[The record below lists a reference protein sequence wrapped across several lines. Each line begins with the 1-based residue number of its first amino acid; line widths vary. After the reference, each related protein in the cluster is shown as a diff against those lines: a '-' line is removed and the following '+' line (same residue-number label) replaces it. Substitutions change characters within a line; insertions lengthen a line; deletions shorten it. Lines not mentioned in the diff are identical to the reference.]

1 MIRILNK
8 NLQFVDFLRKY
19 TFAQYQRCFR
29 NIGVFQI
36 DVRIESENMYLLKRS
51 EQYFVL
57 FGYEDFGIVEE
68 IEKQEENETEKTIKL
83 SGRMALSILTKRIV
97 MKTFKYSG
105 LSYSFIKNI
114 IENNLINSE
123 DVNRNMDITVNYI
136 NEDILKARSS
146 KISKS
151 VTGGYIWDAV
161 LDVMELDSLGIKMVP
176 VVKPASE
183 SGDINIE
190 EWEIDVIPGTDRTNG
205 NVFGNEAVI
214 FSQSL
219 SNIKTTEYMANTG
232 EYKNVAYIAGEGE
245 GSARKWYEKQI
256 NTGDSKGNKGF
267 LRSELW
273 IDARD
278 IQSEDEEG
286 NVITDEEY
294 EALIQSR
301 VNEKAKENTLNDS
314 YSATII
320 EENNL
325 FRYGVDYDLGDFVT
339 VIDDELGIEVT
350 AQITDVMI
358 SEQNTGEI
366 VDIVLSYGNPRYDFV
381 KQIKQNKQKEEE
393 NSVGIKYLEQQIKK
407 TSSGGG
413 GGTPS
418 PGITEIDD
426 LTVDFDA
433 AEERAQIV
441 KADPVKTI
449 FGKIAKWYNDFK
461 TVAFT
466 GKYDDLLNKPDLF
479 SGNYN
484 DLINKP
490 YIPTIPTYDGAV
502 STVLNNNLESN
513 MAVVSNDE
521 GKISVLENVT
531 KQDIEYL
538 SGLTGNV
545 QQQINNINLGGGSGG
560 VFEYV
565 GTLADMYENLATF
578 EDGTTAYISDENN
591 AIKKILDIL
600 VSNKLEENTWHIISI
615 VAANH
620 LGQRYWSL
628 GDTKSFDF
636 EYNGNTYSTTMQI
649 ADFEHDILSN
659 TENDRANIT
668 FLSLDNFTNIAAS
681 DAGGIVSKSIVG
693 SDMWNKM
700 LDIWNNVP
708 YSITSYV
715 RSVKKKNQS
724 YDSAVIVS
732 DIDVNVFI
740 PSLKEIGINPYPVD
754 DYGERYPVFIKT
766 YNDGYGS
773 AGTNQSN
780 ITDGSRKRGVGYY
793 PILSIGYSGD
803 SAYYNIIAS
812 SSGTLFRASS
822 GNVIRLII
830 GFCM

>member
-8 NLQFVDFLRKY
+8 NLQFIDFLRKY

-29 NIGVFQI
+29 NVGTFQI
-36 DVRIESENMYLLKRS
+36 DAMISEDNLFLLNRS
-51 EQYFVL
+51 EQFFVL
-57 FGYEDFGIVEE
+57 FGYEDFGIIEN
-68 IEKQEENETEKTIKL
+68 IEKQNNDEYNNTITL

-97 MKTFKYSG
+97 LKTFKYTG
-105 LSYSFIKNI
+105 ISYAFVKGVIT
-114 IENNLINSE
+114 NNLISSE
-123 DVNRNMDITVNYI
+123 DSNRNMNITVNYI
-136 NEDILKARSS
+136 NEDILKTRSR
-146 KISKS
+146 KINKS
-151 VTGGYIWDAV
+151 VTGGYVWDAV
-161 LDVMELDSLGIKMVP
+161 YDVLELDKLGIKLIPNVS
-176 VVKPASE
+176 VSE
-183 SGDINIE
+183 NTNIE
-190 EWEIDVIPGTDRTNG
+190 SWDLDIMPGVDRTKG
-205 NVFGNEAVI
+205 NKLGNEAVI

-219 SNIKTTEYMANTG
+219 SNIKETEYLTDVQ
-232 EYKNVAYIAGEGE
+232 EYRNVAYIAGEGE
-245 GSARKWYEKQI
+245 GTSRKWYEKEI
-256 NTGDSKGNKGF
+256 NTSDSKGENGF

-286 NVITDEEY
+286 NIITDAEY
-294 EALIQSR
+294 EALIQNR
-301 VNEKAKENTLNDS
+301 VDEKAQENTIKDTYN
-314 YSATII
+314 ATVI
-320 EENNL
+320 EENKL
-325 FRYGVDYDLGDFVT
+325 FKYGIDYNLGDFVT
-339 VIDDELGIEVT
+339 VIDDELGIEVV
-350 AQITDVMI
+350 AQITEVII
-358 SEQNTGEI
+358 SEQDTGEI

-407 TSSGGG
+407 SSGGG
-413 GGTPS
+413 GGDTPL
-418 PGITEIDD
+418 PGTMEIDD
-426 LTVDFDA
+426 LTVNFEV
-433 AEERAQIV
+433 AEEIAQIV

-466 GKYDDLLNKPDLF
+466 GKYNDLLDKPELF

-490 YIPTIPTYDGAV
+490 DIPTIPTYNGAV
-502 STVLNNNLESN
+502 STILNNNLESN

-545 QQQINNINLGGGSGG
+545 QQQINNINLGSGSGG
-560 VFEYV
+560 VYEYV

-668 FLSLDNFTNIAAS
+668 FLSLNNFTDITAS
-681 DAGGIVSKSIVG
+681 DAGGIASKSIVG
-693 SDMWNKM
+693 SDAWNKM
-700 LDIWNNVP
+700 LDIWSNVP
-708 YSITSYV
+708 YSITSHV

-732 DIDVNVFI
+732 DIDVDVFI
-740 PSLKEIGINPYPVD
+740 PSLKEVGINPYPVD

-780 ITDGSRKRGVGYY
+780 ITDGSRKRGAGYY

-803 SAYYNIIAS
+803 SAYYNIITS
-812 SSGTLFRASS
+812 SNGALYRASS
-822 GNVIRLII
+822 GNAIRLII